1 MSSFG
6 LSNIY
11 SRYRKKIVFTYLL
24 FTVEFTLFLLAP
36 FALGVA
42 IDSLLKGSY
51 NGIYIL
57 IGQHLTHLFVSRA
70 RRLYDTRTFT
80 RIYNDIAVLVINH
93 QKINKVADST
103 IIAQSSLTK
112 DLINFFEHDITTLF
126 NCAYS
131 VIGSLIVLSF
141 YDIKL
146 VLFCL
151 LLVVPCAVLNYY
163 FNNKYN
169 RYYKLKNSELEKQ
182 VNVIT
187 QQPAEA
193 IKRHY
198 KKLARLDIKI
208 SDLGA
213 INFTIMEF
221 FVLTLIISSLI
232 YYCQAHMTAG
242 AGTILAVFQYIIKF
256 IVGLDSIPGLNS
268 QIANIKDIQNRIKAS
283 CEDIKI

>member
-6 LSNIY
+6 LGNIY
-11 SRYRKKIVFTYLL
+11 SRYRKKILFTYLL

-36 FALGVA
+36 FALGLA

-57 IGQHLTHLFVSRA
+57 IVQHLSHLFVSRA

-80 RIYNDIAVLVINH
+80 RIYNDIAVSVINH

-103 IIAQSSLTK
+103 IIAQSALTK

-131 VIGSLIVLSF
+131 VIGSLIFLSF
-141 YDIKL
+141 YDIDL
-146 VLFCL
+146 LLFCL

-169 RYYKLKNSELEKQ
+169 RYYRLKNSELEKQ

-187 QQPAEA
+187 QQPVEA

-198 KKLARLDIKI
+198 SKLARLDIKI

-232 YYCQAHMTAG
+232 YYCQAHKTAG

-256 IVGLDSIPGLNS
+256 IVGLDSIPVLNS
-268 QIANIKDIQNRIKAS
+268 QIANIKDIQNRIKTS